1 MCKDFPF
8 CIALSSL
15 FLVLAMASCA
25 EILSDVNVPLTLNL
39 SVDASTNLVED
50 GEPVMPT
57 SRFHHRRSGRH
68 TNQSK

>member
-1 MCKDFPF
+1 
-8 CIALSSL
+8 
-15 FLVLAMASCA
+15 MASCA

-50 GEPVMPT
+50 GEPVTPT
-57 SRFHHRRSGRH
+57 NRFHHRRSGRH